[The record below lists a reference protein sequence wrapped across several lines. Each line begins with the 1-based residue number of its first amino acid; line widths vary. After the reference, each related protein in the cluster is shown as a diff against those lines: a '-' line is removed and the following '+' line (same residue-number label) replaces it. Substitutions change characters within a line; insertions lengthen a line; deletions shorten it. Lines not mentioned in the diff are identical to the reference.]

1 MIKVNKRY
9 VTTNVVNKK
18 QANRNKDLNKNLN
31 KVDKVKSTEKDEKVY
46 NEDPKQKNKELK
58 FKKVENRYI
67 NKRSNKK
74 NKTST
79 TVEATAFKVD
89 DVENKNYF
97 NKGYFAAKS
106 VDKKIKKGVKGTVK
120 FVNRELMNESASD
133 ENLKIVQDYAYYG
146 RMYGG
151 LAKNISQEITASG
164 INKIKTTPLITA
176 KGFSTGN
183 VRFDTRSI
191 NQRFNDFSNKGLNKV
206 FGLENANVDF
216 FKNYKYKNLKNI
228 ISTDSPGKK
237 FTNKKIW
244 NEYLKEKGL
253 DKSNI
258 RKYKLISRTKY
269 NLGFAKL
276 LYADKEFLL
285 NNIERRN
292 YAKTIKKFN
301 KIKTRRIK
309 IKNASKQSVK
319 DYGRK
324 IIRDLKKDS
333 NNLALSGLGES
344 VDIHRNYY
352 RAGKALIYKPG
363 KNITIKTSKQVIKGV
378 KNRDKI
384 KSSFKLIKSKPI
396 KGYKNLA
403 KTYGRYKR
411 LYKSNGLGAV
421 IKDISKNT
429 IVRAFNL
436 LKKLMIGIWQAMK
449 AILAM
454 MLGAGFFAMITMGLI
469 MAVTIVLGNN
479 RSMPLTD
486 IQIESDVHQGEGVDP
501 TKKNFGED
509 IKEHF
514 DYIRE
519 LTKKLDEK
527 YRSEADIVNYLQ
539 NPDNAKAILSLISVE
554 NDNDLSDKNKDKI
567 YKAIDDYH
575 EKSHRIKR
583 VYFITHKIG
592 DTTVVLKCY
601 DIETDEQPSDIVKVT
616 NPYTRLDKEGVTGGI
631 SSSSSGS
638 THNNLNNPGTTGNVK
653 KDFESVVKE
662 LKISDVEKKH
672 WEYIISRESGWNPSA
687 RNPSSGAYGL
697 GQAYPPEKMKSYGE
711 DWQTNP
717 KTQLLWMHDYMINR
731 YGSITNAYNYWIK
744 NHWY

>member
-9 VTTNVVNKK
+9 VTSNVINKK
-18 QANRNKDLNKNLN
+18 QASINKNLDNDLN
-31 KVDKVKSTEKDEKVY
+31 KVDKIKSIEKNEKIY
-46 NEDPKQKNKELK
+46 DEDPKQKNDRIK

-67 NKRSNKK
+67 NRNGNKK
-74 NKTST
+74 NKISA

-89 DVENKNYF
+89 DVERQNYF
-97 NKGYFAAKS
+97 DKGYFAAKS
-106 VDKKIKKGVKGTVK
+106 VDKKIKKGIKGTVK
-120 FVNRELMNESASD
+120 FVNRELMNDSRSD

-146 RMYGG
+146 SMYGG
-151 LAKNISQEITASG
+151 LVKNVGHEVAAAG
-164 INKIKTTPLITA
+164 INKIKTAPLITPRGFL
-176 KGFSTGN
+176 KGDI
-183 VRFDTRSI
+183 RIDTRSI
-191 NQRFNDFSNKGLNKV
+191 NQRFNDLGNKRLNKIA
-206 FGLENANVDF
+206 GLEDANIEF
-216 FKNYKYKNLKNI
+216 FKNNKYKNLKNI
-228 ISTDSPGKK
+228 IRADSPGKK
-237 FTNKKIW
+237 FANKKIW
-244 NEYLKEKGL
+244 NEYLIDKGL
-253 DKSNI
+253 DKSNL
-258 RKYKLISRTKY
+258 RKYKLVSRTKY
-269 NLGFAKL
+269 NLGYAKL

-285 NNIERRN
+285 NNIERKN
-292 YAKTIKKFN
+292 YTKTIKKFN

-309 IKNASKQSVK
+309 IKNASKQGVK

-324 IIRDLKKDS
+324 IIRDLKKDR

-352 RAGKALIYKPG
+352 RAGKAFIYKPG
-363 KNITIKTSKQVIKGV
+363 KNITIKTSKQVIKGIE
-378 KNRDKI
+378 NRDKI
-384 KSSFKLIKSKPI
+384 KSGFKLIKSKPV
-396 KGYKNLA
+396 KGYKSLA
-403 KTYGRYKR
+403 KTYGRYR
-411 LYKSNGLGAV
+411 SLYKSNGLGAV

-429 IVRAFNL
+429 IVRAFNI
-436 LKKLMIGIWQAMK
+436 LKRLMIGIWQAMK

-454 MLGAGFFAMITMGLI
+454 MLGAGFFLMIGMGLI
-469 MAVTIVLGNN
+469 MAVAIVLGNN

-486 IQIESDVHQGEGVDP
+486 VQIESDVHKGEGVDP

-509 IKEHF
+509 IKEYF

-567 YKAIDDYH
+567 YKSIDDYH

-583 VYFITHKIG
+583 EYFITHKIG

-616 NPYTRLDKEGVTGGI
+616 NPYTRLDKEAVTGGI
-631 SSSSSGS
+631 SSSSGGS
-638 THNNLNNPGTTGNVK
+638 THNNLNNPGTTGSVK

-662 LKISDVEKKH
+662 LKVSDVEKKH
-672 WEYIISRESGWNPSA
+672 WEYIISKESGWNPSA
-687 RNPSSGAYGL
+687 KNPSSGAYGL
-697 GQAYPPEKMKSYGE
+697 GQASPPEKMKSYGE

-744 NHWY
+744 NNWY

>member
-9 VTTNVVNKK
+9 VNRNRVNKEK
-18 QANRNKDLNKNLN
+18 TKIEREIDDNNNFKTTEKNEKISNEDVKNKNEE
-31 KVDKVKSTEKDEKVY
+31 KS
-46 NEDPKQKNKELK
+46 

-67 NKRSNKK
+67 NKNKK
-74 NKTST
+74 NKETNN
-79 TVEATAFKVD
+79 VEATAFKVD
-89 DVENKNYF
+89 DNERKNYF
-97 NKGYFAAKS
+97 DKGYYAGKY
-106 VDKKIKKGVKGTVK
+106 VDKKIKASAKGAIK
-120 FVNRELMNESASD
+120 FVNRELMNESRSD
-133 ENLKIVQDYAYYG
+133 ESLKIVQDYAYYG

-151 LAKNISQEITASG
+151 LAKNIGVEAAVAG
-164 INKIKTTPLITA
+164 VNKIKTAPLITP
-176 KGFSTGN
+176 KGFLKGDI
-183 VRFDTRSI
+183 RIDTRSI
-191 NQRFNDFSNKGLNKV
+191 NQRLNDLSNKGFNRV
-206 FGLENANVDF
+206 FGLENSNIEF
-216 FKNYKYKNLKNI
+216 FKNNKYKNLKNI

-253 DKSNI
+253 DKSNL
-258 RKYKLISRTKY
+258 RKYKLISKTKY
-269 NLGFAKL
+269 NVSFAKL

-292 YAKTIKKFN
+292 YAKTIRKFN

-309 IKNASKQSVK
+309 IKNSSKQGIK

-352 RAGKALIYKPG
+352 KAGKALIYKPG
-363 KNITIKTSKQVIKGV
+363 KNITIKTSKQLIKGV

-384 KSSFKLIKSKPI
+384 KSSFKLIKSKSV
-396 KGYKNLA
+396 KGYKSLA
-403 KTYGRYKR
+403 KTYGRYRR

-454 MLGAGFFAMITMGLI
+454 MLGAGFFAMITIGLI

-486 IQIESDVHQGEGVDP
+486 IQNESNVYQGEGVDLS
-501 TKKNFGED
+501 KKNYGED
-509 IKEHF
+509 IKKHF

-519 LTKKLDEK
+519 LTKELDEK

-567 YKAIDDYH
+567 YKAIDNYH
-575 EKSHRIKR
+575 EKSHKIDR
-583 VYFITHKIG
+583 VYFITHKVG
-592 DTTVVLKCY
+592 ETTVVLKCY
-601 DIETDEQPSDIVKVT
+601 DIKTDELPSDIVKVA
-616 NPYTRLDKEGVTGGI
+616 NPYTRLDKESVSSGT
-631 SSSSSGS
+631 SSSSNGSIHNHLSNPEASGS
-638 THNNLNNPGTTGNVK
+638 VK
-653 KDFESVVKE
+653 NDFDSVVKE
-662 LKISDVEKKH
+662 LRVSDVEKKH
-672 WEYIISRESGWNPSA
+672 WEYIISKESGWNPSA

-731 YGSITNAYNYWIK
+731 YGSITKAYNYWIK

>member
-1 MIKVNKRY
+1 MIKINKRY
-9 VTTNVVNKK
+9 VSSNRVDQEKTKTDKKLNDSNKFKTTEKNKK
-18 QANRNKDLNKNLN
+18 E
-31 KVDKVKSTEKDEKVY
+31 S
-46 NEDPKQKNKELK
+46 NENAKQKNDEKS
-58 FKKVENRYI
+58 FKKVESRYI
-67 NKRSNKK
+67 NKNVSKK
-74 NKTST
+74 DKKST

-89 DVENKNYF
+89 DVERKNYF
-97 NKGYFAAKS
+97 DKGYYVGKY
-106 VDKKIKKGVKGTVK
+106 VDKKIKGSAKGAVK
-120 FVNRELMNESASD
+120 FVNRELMNESRSE

-151 LAKNISQEITASG
+151 LAKNVGLEAASAG
-164 INKIKTTPLITA
+164 MNKIKTTPLITP
-176 KGFSTGN
+176 KGFLKGDI
-183 VRFDTRSI
+183 RLDTRTI
-191 NQRFNDFSNKGLNKV
+191 NQRFNDLGNKGLNKIT
-206 FGLENANVDF
+206 GLENANIEF
-216 FKNYKYKNLKNI
+216 FKNNKYKNLKNI

-253 DKSNI
+253 DKSSL
-258 RKYKLISRTKY
+258 RKYMLVSRSKY
-269 NLGFAKL
+269 NLGYAKL

-285 NNIERRN
+285 NNIERKN

-309 IKNASKQSVK
+309 IKNASKQGVK

-324 IIRDLKKDS
+324 IIRDLKQDS

-352 RAGKALIYKPG
+352 RAGKAFIYKPG

-384 KSSFKLIKSKPI
+384 KSGFKLIKTKPV
-396 KGYKNLA
+396 KGYKSLA
-403 KTYGRYKR
+403 KTYGRYR
-411 LYKSNGLGAV
+411 SLYKSNGLGAV

-436 LKKLMIGIWQAMK
+436 IKKLMIGIWQAMK

-509 IKEHF
+509 IKELF

-519 LTKKLDEK
+519 LTRKLDEK

-554 NDNDLSDKNKDKI
+554 NDNDLSSKNKNKI
-567 YKAIDDYH
+567 YKAIDQYH
-575 EKSHRIKR
+575 KDSHRIKR
-583 VYFITHKIG
+583 VYYITHKVG

-653 KDFESVVKE
+653 NDFESVVKE

-672 WEYIISRESGWNPSA
+672 WEYIISKESGWNPSA

-744 NHWY
+744 NNWY